1 MAVQISTYTLP
12 QMTDLVSRMFTK
24 RLENYPYVIKNSGL
38 VVEQNAPQG
47 TGLFRRIAERPV
59 KTLYARIKAE
69 GAPASQAQWQYGY
82 EKDIQIFRYGL
93 DISITRE
100 MRIAGK
106 DPEII
111 NDLTSLADVCPQGE
125 ELDLTH
131 RFTFGYVTSY
141 TDRNGQT
148 VDTTT
153 GDGKALYDAAHT
165 LTGSPMTYRNYLAG
179 NPSFSKAALESIKR
193 LVAEETLDNLGQKVA
208 IDYNV
213 IYCGDDE
220 NTNNQIDE
228 LMNAT
233 ADVTSA
239 NAGTFN
245 VYNKALRK
253 VRLPLLATDK
263 DGKPDATKRKFW
275 GIAST
280 DNTELYHITLEA
292 PFLKAPRDGNNGE
305 DFSSENWNYA
315 ARTSYGIGVISARWT
330 KGSKGDGTA

>member
-1 MAVQISTYTLP
+1 MAVQISTFTLP
-12 QMTDLVSRMFTK
+12 QMTDILSRMFTK
-24 RLENYPYVIKNSGL
+24 RLENYPYVMKSSGL
-38 VVEQNAPQG
+38 VMEQNAPQG

-59 KTLYARIKAE
+59 KTLYSKVKPE
-69 GAPASQAQWQYGY
+69 GAPAQAAQWQYGY
-82 EKDIQIFRYGL
+82 EKDIQILRYGL

-111 NDLTSLADVCPQGE
+111 NELTSLADVCPAGQ

-131 RFTFGYVTSY
+131 RLTFGFSTSY
-141 TDRNGQT
+141 VDRNGQT

-153 GDGKALYDAAHT
+153 GDGQALFSATHA
-165 LTGSPMTYRNYLAG
+165 LTGTSTTYRNYVAG

-208 IDYNV
+208 IDYD
-213 IYCGDDE
+213 IIFCGDDE

-245 VYNKALRK
+245 VYNKKLRK
-253 VRLPLLATDK
+253 VRLPLLATDAN
-263 DGKPDATKRKFW
+263 GRPDATKRKYW
-275 GIAST
+275 GIASSA
-280 DNTELYHITLEA
+280 NTELYLITLEA

-315 ARTSYGIGVISARWT
+315 ARTSYGIGTISARWI
-330 KGSKGDGTA
+330 KGSKGDGTV